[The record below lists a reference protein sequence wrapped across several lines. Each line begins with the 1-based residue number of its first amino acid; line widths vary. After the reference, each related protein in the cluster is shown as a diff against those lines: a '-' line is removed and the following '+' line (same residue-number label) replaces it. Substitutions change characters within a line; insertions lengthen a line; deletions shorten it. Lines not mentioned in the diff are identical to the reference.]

1 MTLIRKDIAFA
12 RTAIVGFFK
21 ADEQPVLDASDLDFY
36 LFNRGGRMDEVWESE
51 RVGGLGR
58 IGSDRI
64 RPATAPCL
72 CGAESEYHPTPYSRA
87 RRGRKSMPTMSF
99 SRSHFRNQSDSCKS
113 LVGIPQPADGTVL
126 ALEGRYRVGRF
137 FRAFN
142 RALIQYHHKTSVPVS
157 PHSRR
162 KLGLAFGGG
171 FARAMAHIGVLK
183 VLEEE
188 RIPVDLVAGTS
199 AGAILG
205 AAYCAGMSAKE
216 MEQMAVTARFRDFA
230 HMTLSRYGLYASD
243 RMANF
248 CEGVLKI
255 KNFEDLKIPLA
266 VTATDVRTG
275 EPVVFTKGPLVDPMR
290 AGCAYPGM
298 FPPVDVDGRSLI
310 DGMLAYSVPT
320 TPLREMG
327 AEFVIGVY
335 LSADRSRQPA
345 PRHIFEVIA
354 QCFSIAEAK
363 MCDLWK
369 KDADLVVEP
378 DIKGFSFDC
387 FDRAKELIAN
397 GEKATR
403 AALPQ
408 LQRVLR
414 LPEPRVLS
422 NMVARPTPSLSAPS
436 SQTDSAA

>member
-1 MTLIRKDIAFA
+1 
-12 RTAIVGFFK
+12 
-21 ADEQPVLDASDLDFY
+21 
-36 LFNRGGRMDEVWESE
+36 
-51 RVGGLGR
+51 
-58 IGSDRI
+58 
-64 RPATAPCL
+64 
-72 CGAESEYHPTPYSRA
+72 
-87 RRGRKSMPTMSF
+87 
-99 SRSHFRNQSDSCKS
+99 
-113 LVGIPQPADGTVL
+113 
-126 ALEGRYRVGRF
+126 
-137 FRAFN
+137 
-142 RALIQYHHKTSVPVS
+142 
-157 PHSRR
+157 
-162 KLGLAFGGG
+162 
-171 FARAMAHIGVLK
+171 MAHIGVLK
-183 VLEEE
+183 VLEAE
-188 RIPVDLVAGTS
+188 RIPVDVVAGTS

-216 MEQMAVTARFRDFA
+216 MEQMAATARFRDFA
-230 HMTLSRYGLYASD
+230 RMTLSRYGLYASD

-248 CEGVLKI
+248 CERILKI

-275 EPVVFTKGPLVDPMR
+275 DPVVFTKGPLVDPMR
-290 AGCAYPGM
+290 ASCAYPGM
-298 FPPVDVDGRSLI
+298 FPPVEVDGRSLI

-327 AEFVIGVY
+327 AECVIGVY

-354 QCFSIAEAK
+354 QGFSIAEAK
-363 MCDLWK
+363 NCDLWK
-369 KDADLVVEP
+369 KDADLVLEP

-408 LQRVLR
+408 LQRLLR
-414 LPEPRVLS
+414 VPEPRVLS
-422 NMVARPTPSLSAPS
+422 DMVARSTSSLFAPS

>member
-1 MTLIRKDIAFA
+1 MTLIRKSIDFA
-12 RTAIVGFFK
+12 RTAVAAFFK
-21 ADEQPVLDASDLDFY
+21 ADGHTVLDASDLDFY
-36 LFNRGGRMDEVWESE
+36 LFNPETRMGEVWGSE
-51 RVGGLGR
+51 RTDAVGR
-58 IGSDRI
+58 IVSDRI
-64 RPATAPCL
+64 RPATAPSL
-72 CGAESEYHPTPYSRA
+72 CRAESESHSTPNSGAGRS
-87 RRGRKSMPTMSF
+87 RKSMPMMNF
-99 SRSHFRNQSDSCKS
+99 SWSHFRDQGNSCKS
-113 LVGIPQPADGTVL
+113 VTVAPPPAAGGVR
-126 ALEGRYRVGRF
+126 ALETLRQVGRF
-137 FRAFN
+137 VRAFN
-142 RALIQYHHKTSVPVS
+142 RALTQDHYKTTASVS

-171 FARAMAHIGVLK
+171 FARAIAHIGVLK

-188 RIPVDLVAGTS
+188 RIPVDLIAGTS

-205 AAYCAGMSAKE
+205 AAYCAGMSANE
-216 MEQMAVTARFRDFA
+216 MEQMAGTTRFRDFA
-230 HMTLSRYGLYASD
+230 RMTLSRYGLYASD

-248 CEGVLKI
+248 CERVLGI

-266 VTATDVRTG
+266 VTATDVRYG
-275 EPVVFTKGPLVDPMR
+275 DPVVFTKGPLADPMR
-290 AGCAYPGM
+290 ASCAYPGM

-327 AEFVIGVY
+327 AAFVIGVY

-363 MCDLWK
+363 LSDLWK
-369 KDADLVVEP
+369 KDADLVIEP

-387 FDRAKELIAN
+387 FDRAKELIAS

-408 LQRVLR
+408 LRRLLE
-414 LPEPRVLS
+414 LPEPHVFS
-422 NMVARPTPSLSAPS
+422 KMIARPTSPLFAPW
-436 SQTDSAA
+436 SQTNSAA